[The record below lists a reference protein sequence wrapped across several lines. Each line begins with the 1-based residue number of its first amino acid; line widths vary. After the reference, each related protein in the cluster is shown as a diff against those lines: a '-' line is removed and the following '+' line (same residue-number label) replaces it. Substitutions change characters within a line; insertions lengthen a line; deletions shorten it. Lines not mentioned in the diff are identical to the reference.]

1 MLTLTL
7 PFSEGLGV
15 GSYAHAASPYGVQ
28 VPMSSRPNSTYMMH
42 TTSSARVMSVGSG
55 ASSSQTI
62 INTHTTARQAS
73 MGIVPTGGR
82 FTTYVPAI
90 DADGH
95 AYTPSQITAGDT
107 SPHRPH
113 IRKVGHDD
121 DEDDPFMGNVV
132 PITNT
137 PWILFILLAIG
148 YGYFKLRKRS
158 A

>member
-1 MLTLTL
+1 M
-7 PFSEGLGV
+7 
-15 GSYAHAASPYGVQ
+15 
-28 VPMSSRPNSTYMMH
+28 N
-42 TTSSARVMSVGSG
+42 
-55 ASSSQTI
+55 
-62 INTHTTARQAS
+62 TTARQANK
-73 MGIVPTGGR
+73 GIMSSGGR

-121 DEDDPFMGNVV
+121 DEDDPFMNNVD
-132 PITNT
+132 PIGDT
-137 PWILFILLAIG
+137 PWILFLLLAIG
-148 YGYFKLRKRS
+148 YGFFKLRKRS